1 MFRIGEF
8 SKIAQVSVSQLRY
21 YDEIGLLQPARIDE
35 WTGYRYYSAH
45 QLPDL
50 NRILALKELGL
61 SLDQVRR
68 MLGDEISLDEIRG
81 MFALRKAQAEQ
92 AVREE
97 LLRLQQIEARLQQ
110 IEDGVSF
117 DNYDI
122 IVKSSPEQPYLSL
135 REMCASF
142 DAARLIMLEMYRA
155 LPAIVGEKNLGY
167 FTFIMH
173 SETYDPEEAVDLE
186 MGFVLHRTSDAT
198 YTLSDGQI
206 LTVRT
211 LPAVET
217 MVTAVRVGLP
227 QVAHPCRAA
236 LATWVETNGYE
247 FDGDGREVFIVPP
260 YPGQEQETVMEIQ
273 YPIKRTDTTSL
284 LLNSK

>member
-45 QLPDL
+45 QLPHL

-61 SLDQVRR
+61 TLNQIRR
-68 MLGDEISLDEIRG
+68 MVTDEVSPEEIRG
-81 MFALRKAQAEQ
+81 MLALKKAQAEQ
-92 AVREE
+92 AVRDE

-110 IEDGVSF
+110 IEDEDSF

-122 IVKSSPEQPYLSL
+122 VVKSLPEQPYLSL
-135 REMCASF
+135 RKMCPSF
-142 DAARLIMLEMYRA
+142 EAARLAMMEMYRP
-155 LPAIVGEKNLGY
+155 LPGVVGEKNLGY

-173 SETYDPEEAVDLE
+173 SEVYDLEQPIDLE
-186 MGFVLHRTSDAT
+186 MGFVLQKAADLH
-198 YTLSDGQI
+198 YTLSDGQDMA
-206 LTVRT
+206 VRP
-211 LPAVET
+211 LPPVET

-227 QVAHPCRAA
+227 QTAHPCRAA
-236 LATWVETNGYE
+236 LATWVEANGYE
-247 FDGDGREVFIVPP
+247 FDGNGRELFIVPP
-260 YPGQEQETVMEIQ
+260 YHGREQETVMEIQ
-273 YPIKRTDTTSL
+273 YPIKRAESASP
-284 LLNSK
+284 LLN

>member
-1 MFRIGEF
+1 MFKIGEF
-8 SKIAQVSVSQLRY
+8 SKIAQIPVSQLRY
-21 YDEIGLLQPARIDE
+21 YDEVGLLNPAKIDE
-35 WTGYRYYSAH
+35 WTGYRYYSAQ

-61 SLDQVRR
+61 SLEQIRR
-68 MLGDEISLDEIRG
+68 MLADDVSLDEIRG

-92 AVREE
+92 SVREE

-110 IEDGVSF
+110 IENGDSF

-122 IVKSSPEQPYLSL
+122 IIKSLPPQPYFSL

-142 DAARLIMLEMYRA
+142 DAARLLMMEMYRT
-155 LPAIVGEKNLGY
+155 LPAVVGKKNLGH

-173 SETYDPEEAVDLE
+173 SEDYNLEEAIDLE
-186 MGFVLHRTSDAT
+186 LGFALHRESDVSHT
-198 YTLSDGQI
+198 MTDGR
-206 LTVRT
+206 TMMVRT

-227 QVAHPCRAA
+227 QTSHPCRAA
-236 LATWVETNGYE
+236 LAGWVETNGYE
-247 FDGDGREVFIVPP
+247 FSGNGRELFIVPP
-260 YPGQEQETVMEIQ
+260 VPGREEETVMEIQ
-273 YPIKRTDTTSL
+273 YPVRRVEVIPA
-284 LLNSK
+284 LLN